1 MGNGMDGYDYLNKKI
16 NELEK
21 ENVALK
27 EGNTFNLN
35 LISQLNNHMDELN
48 LQVNQL
54 KRKLKE
60 AKE

>member
-1 MGNGMDGYDYLNKKI
+1 MDNGMDGYDYLNKKI